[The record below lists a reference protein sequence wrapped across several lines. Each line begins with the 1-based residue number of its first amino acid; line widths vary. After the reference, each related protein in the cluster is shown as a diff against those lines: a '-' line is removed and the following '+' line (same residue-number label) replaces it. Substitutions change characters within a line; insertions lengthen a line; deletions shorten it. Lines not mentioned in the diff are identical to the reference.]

1 VRESR
6 WRMQAEIKSLL
17 GNISASAERARG
29 RARERRAAGAE
40 AIQVELSRIERLR
53 RETEALVLPLRKEP
67 IP

>member
-1 VRESR
+1 MRESR